1 MEDNNN
7 VIEQEEEKLP
17 AAAPEVTVKKK
28 KKYGKKQF
36 VSDVLEIVE
45 STLITV
51 FVIVMVF
58 SYLLHPVNIIGRS
71 MQPTLY
77 SKDRIFMTTVYFGID
92 QGDIVVIDNDAVY
105 LVDDNGKPYKADIAN
120 NPIDECIIKRVIACG
135 GQTIDIDDSDPD
147 NCKVI
152 VDGKVL
158 DEPYIANGA
167 RTTSRGAFAGQ
178 FPFEVPKGY
187 YFVMGDNREESS
199 DSRSGYVGLIK
210 KSQIYGKAIMRYSPL
225 KELKMLFNSDRK
237 SSAERDVD

>member
-92 QGDIVVIDNDAVY
+92 QGDIVVFDNDAVY